1 MFKNIK
7 IGTKITTILLF
18 VVLVSVITVSF
29 ITYNM
34 NRDSIEKLNF
44 DKLMSHNSKKAEK
57 IDNLFLGVQNN
68 ANHISG
74 MLSIQ
79 SGLRKYQEEDTTVN
93 MDSLKSVVL
102 YKIEADM
109 RSFVENYPIH
119 AVLLTDQNGEVIF
132 NSNNSIESL
141 SVGENLRTNDEDFYN
156 SSINTATFKK
166 PEKYGDNELVLY
178 GMPLID
184 DYNTPAGLLVLV
196 KNMEP
201 IYEIV
206 ESNTTSY
213 ETYESILTA
222 QNENQA
228 LFLSPLKFV
237 SDSLAPSSVTFK
249 EKSSVGVQK
258 AAMGEKGFAKDINYN
273 GDEVLSAWS
282 SIPSVE
288 WGIASHVQEDE
299 IQGQLKGLLKKFVY
313 TGLIILLLSLIISI
327 IFSRILLNPILS
339 LKETLK
345 LLGKGILPNN
355 VPKKSDDEIGDMALI
370 LEGYVSSLKNT
381 ANFAKQIGEGDF
393 KADFK
398 PISDEDTL
406 GNSLI
411 NMRDS
416 IQEAEKRDRERN
428 WIVTGVAEIGEILR
442 SNDDLEQLGDEIL
455 MYVTKKI
462 DAIQGAF
469 YVLND
474 DDSDNY
480 FLEMKSN
487 YAYNKKKYVKAQF
500 KFAEGLVGQSAIEQD
515 TLLRTE
521 IPYDYVSV
529 TSGLLGDQRPSCI
542 MIVPLITDEKV
553 FGVLEFAG
561 FHRFDSSQIKFV
573 EEISLIIARTVFNI
587 KVNERTRKLLGES
600 QTMSQ
605 ELQEQQEVLRQNAEE
620 MEATQEEL
628 KRTNQRLE
636 DQIEEVNRTQK
647 RMQLLLENASEVITI
662 YEKDGTVR
670 YISPSVEKILG
681 YRQEDIIDTTELDK
695 VHPDSK
701 DEVHEQF
708 LYLVD
713 HPEES
718 ITMQHQYLNS
728 SNEYV
733 WVEVTGTNQLED
745 PAIQGIIFNTRDIT
759 ERRRAEQEERM
770 RSKMQALSENSIDL
784 ITRIDNEGKF
794 FYVNPTIERYTGK
807 KPDEV
812 IQKGLHEADIE
823 PKIVE
828 AWALL
833 LDKVRDQ
840 NEKVTEEVDFPSD
853 MGDRVMQVNA
863 IPEYDEEK
871 ALESILVVSHDIT
884 DRKAIELEIASKN
897 KKITESINYAKRI
910 QGAILPNN
918 QVIRQKLPDSFIL
931 YKAKDVV
938 SGDFPW
944 YIEVDDVIYIAAVDC
959 TGHGV
964 PGALIS
970 LIGYFL
976 LNDIVRSQKISD
988 PGVILDKLDAGVTST
1003 LRQDR
1008 DDSTTKDGMDIAF
1021 CKIDKKKNQVEYS
1034 GAHRPLY
1041 YLHANGELDEI
1052 KGNKFP
1058 IGGGIYRNQT
1068 NFDNHKIKYKSGD
1081 SIYFCS
1087 DGFPDQF
1094 GGPQNRKFGP
1104 KRLRQT
1110 IVDNHGKSMDEM
1122 HIIFDEAWENWK
1134 ADYKQTD
1141 DVLLIGIRF

>member
-57 IDNLFLGVQNN
+57 IDNLFLGIQNN

-79 SGLRKYQEEDTTVN
+79 SGIRKYQEEDTTVN
-93 MDSLKSVVL
+93 MDSLKSAVL

-166 PEKYGDNELVLY
+166 PEEYGDTELVLY

-228 LFLSPLKFV
+228 LFLSPLKLV

-249 EKSSVGVQK
+249 ERSSVGVQK
-258 AAMGEKGFAKDINYN
+258 AALGEKGFAKDINYN

-282 SIPSVE
+282 NIPSVE
-288 WGIASHVQEDE
+288 WGIASHVQEYE

-327 IFSRILLNPILS
+327 IFSRVLLNPILS

-416 IQEAEKRDRERN
+416 IQEAEKRDKERN

-474 DDSDNY
+474 DDSDNH

-701 DEVHEQF
+701 EEVHEQF

-823 PKIVE
+823 PKIIE

-840 NEKVTEEVDFPSD
+840 NEKVTEEVDFPSE

-1003 LRQDR
+1003 LRQDQ

-1021 CKIDKKKNQVEYS
+1021 CKVDKKKNQIEYS

-1068 NFDNHKIKYKSGD
+1068 NFDNHKIKYKAGD